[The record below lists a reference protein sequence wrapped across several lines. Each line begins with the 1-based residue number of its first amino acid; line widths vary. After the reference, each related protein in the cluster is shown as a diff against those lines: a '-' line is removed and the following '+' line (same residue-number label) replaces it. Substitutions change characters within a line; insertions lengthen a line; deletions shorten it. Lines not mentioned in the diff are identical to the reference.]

1 MLKKALIAALLT
13 LWGVSTVPS
22 QAAPRFKSREF
33 QTQYRQILGVYAE
46 GDLENALDALAELES
61 TTVGEDAGAGV
72 FEQLLRAKLRVVR
85 DLLKSGPEVLVP
97 IARFQLQAYLSY
109 RRRGVLRMAGHSRVM
124 VTGLMNN
131 YAERVEQDDGKLIA
145 AGLLTSLAGYLHQA
159 AMEPPAVGLYLRA
172 IELDPTHEAA
182 LLGLAAAHEKR
193 GNYEEALRFL
203 RRLGESHGDN
213 AEGRLRLGINLYR
226 AGERPEAASILRT
239 LVAGEAPD
247 WVLSLAYQELGRRL
261 LEDGELNSA
270 RSLLQQGM
278 VRLPWDPVLP
288 IQLAHLADRARVSAP
303 RFDLAQTLRNC
314 AQNCYVSPRYLY
326 TQTPRGALDELRE
339 TLRASVEPQRRL
351 LARALSLTTATKR
364 DS

>member
-1 MLKKALIAALLT
+1 MSKKALIAALLT
-13 LWGVSTVPS
+13 LWGVGTIPS

-33 QTQYRQILGVYAE
+33 QAQYRQILGVYAG

-61 TTVGEDAGAGV
+61 TAVGEDAGAAV
-72 FEQLLRAKLRVVR
+72 FDQLLRAKLRVVR
-85 DLLKSGPEVLVP
+85 DLLKAGPEVLVP
-97 IARFQLQAYLSY
+97 VARFQLQAYLSY
-109 RRRGVLRMAGHSRVM
+109 RRRGMRRMAGHSRVV

-131 YAERVEQDDGKLIA
+131 YAGRVEQDDGKLIA
-145 AGLLTSLAGYLHQA
+145 AGLLTSLGGYLHQA
-159 AMEPPAVGLYLRA
+159 AMEPLAVGLYLRA

-193 GNYEEALRFL
+193 GNYEQALRFL
-203 RRLGESHGDN
+203 RRLVDVHGDN
-213 AEGRLRLGINLYR
+213 VEGRLRLGINLYR
-226 AGERPEAASILRT
+226 EGERGEATRILRA

-261 LEDGELNSA
+261 LEDGELDAS
-270 RSLLQQGM
+270 RSLLRQGM

-288 IQLAHLADRARVSAP
+288 IQLAHLADRSRASS
-303 RFDLAQTLRNC
+303 RFDLAQALRNC

-326 TQTPRGALDELRE
+326 SQTPRDALVQLRE
-339 TLRASVEPQRRL
+339 TLRASVEPHRQH
-351 LARALSLTTATKR
+351 LARALSLPSAGKK